1 MTGLDPVAP
10 AITVDGAPLP
20 NNWLDLLV
28 GMRLERA
35 IGMVGR
41 GTLRFV
47 DPGYAL
53 SAGGPFGVGAQVRI
67 SLHGGGLLMNAAVTA
82 VSLEQSAG
90 DHPELVVVI
99 DDIARKLTRG
109 TCVKTYAQVTW
120 SDVIRTIASRSG
132 LKTVVA
138 ATAGVQEYVLQ
149 AGSDLAVLDSI
160 AERAG
165 LMWWVDGA
173 GGDELHVD
181 KAGKSNGSV
190 ALQLTEDLLT
200 FSVRASGLHPTEVN
214 VQGWDADR
222 QQALQAQ
229 RPVKASATA
238 RSDFVN
244 AFVVPEKQLG
254 SAAVVVSGQSVQT
267 GADATAVAS
276 SLEESWATAAVV
288 ARGSC
293 HVNAAIKPTVALT
306 IKQAGPASGSYR
318 VSQVEHVY
326 SQRGFHTRFV
336 AGDSRP
342 PSLVGS
348 LTAPRKDAGF
358 LVPGLLIGQVTNIND
373 PDSLGRVKVKYPGIS
388 DEVESTWAR
397 IATLGAGPSRGM
409 VFQPEVNDEVL
420 VGFEAGDSRRP
431 LVLGGLYSKV
441 NKLDSWGVKQGK
453 VASRRITSRTG
464 NFVELADAAGS
475 DVDHIL
481 LQLAG
486 GKGTVLLGADK
497 LDVEVPQGNPVTI
510 KAGQAKFEIAKD
522 GSVTIEGTNV
532 TIKAKAKV
540 NIEGTGGLSAKSSA
554 ITAVEG
560 MQVQVKGQA
569 MASVEG
575 GGQLALKGGMVAIN

>member
-20 NNWLDLLV
+20 NKWLDLLV

-53 SAGGPFGVGAQVRI
+53 SAGGPFGVGTQVRI
-67 SLHGGGLLMNAAVTA
+67 SLHGGGLLMNATVTA

-90 DHPELVVVI
+90 DHPKLVVVI
-99 DDIARKLTRG
+99 DDVARKLTRG
-109 TCVKTYAQVTW
+109 TRVETYVQVTW
-120 SDVIRTIASRSG
+120 SDVIRTVASRNG
-132 LKTVVA
+132 LKTAVSA
-138 ATAGVQEYVLQ
+138 IAGVQEYVLQ

-173 GGDELHVD
+173 EGDELHVD

-190 ALQLTEDLLT
+190 ALQLTDDLLT

-214 VQGWDADR
+214 VQGWDAG
-222 QQALQAQ
+222 QQQPLQAK
-229 RPVKASATA
+229 RPVNASVTA
-238 RSDFVN
+238 RSDFVDS
-244 AFVVPEKQLG
+244 FVVSGNKLG
-254 SAAVVVSGQSVQT
+254 PAVVVVSGQNVQT
-267 GADATAVAS
+267 GADATAVAT
-276 SLEESWATAAVV
+276 SLEEGWAAAAVV

-306 IKQAGPASGSYR
+306 IRQAGPASGNYR

-326 SQRGFHTRFV
+326 TPRGFHTRFV

-342 PSLVGS
+342 PSLVDS
-348 LTAPRKDAGF
+348 LTAPRTDAGF
-358 LVPGLLIGQVTNIND
+358 LVPGLLIGKVTNIDD

-388 DEVESTWAR
+388 GEAESTWAR

-420 VGFEAGDSRRP
+420 VGFEGGDSRRP
-431 LVLGGLYSKV
+431 LVLGGLYSKQ
-441 NKLDSWGVKQGK
+441 NKLDAWGVKQGK
-453 VASRRITSRTG
+453 VVSRRITSRTG
-464 NFVELADAAGS
+464 NFVELADAEGS
-475 DVDHIL
+475 AVDHIL

-510 KAGQAKFEIAKD
+510 KAGEAKFEIAKD

-540 NIEGTGGLSAKSSA
+540 NIEGTGGLTAKSSA
-554 ITAVEG
+554 TTAVEG
-560 MQVQVKGQA
+560 LQVQVKGQA
-569 MASVEG
+569 MTSVEG